1 MSDTLTPEQEVLLD
15 SFIQQQIKI
24 SRSIE
29 PINHEKAE
37 AIITKFYG
45 RINLPKPEFRY
56 YNSPVEILSTYP
68 DVTLDMYFGGQQW
81 LHWKSMYAFAEM
93 IGEKYSPEDSELLA
107 DWMEEA
113 KQLHW
118 WFPFEG
124 ICLISE
130 RPIKLEVNETGVL
143 QCENGM
149 AFEYADGFG
158 AYFLNGVAVPDWLVT
173 TDAENLDINKFLKE
187 ENTDVKAEFVRK
199 YGVERMLNFGN
210 KIDSY
215 ENYDQEENPWWW
227 KSEYELWDMHTL
239 FPGLDYQPY
248 LKMTNQTTG
257 IFHVEALSPAVRT
270 ISDALKERFGG
281 REMRIVSIS

>member
-118 WFPFEG
+118 WFPFED

-143 QCENGM
+143 HCENGM

-158 AYFLNGVAVPDWLVT
+158 AYFLNGVEVPDWLVT

-187 ENTDVKAEFVRK
+187 ENADVKAEFVRK

-227 KSEYELWDMHTL
+227 KSEYELWDMHSL

-281 REMRIVSIS
+281 KEMRIVSIS